1 MAKNGHN
8 LILLG
13 APGAGKGTQA
23 KRLVAQLRIP
33 QISTGDI
40 LRAKRNER
48 SALAAQINEIMSSG
62 GLVPDEIV
70 IAIIEDR
77 LKNDDTVDGFILDGF
92 PRTVAQA
99 DALDQMLER
108 LARRLTHV
116 VLVDVPDSY
125 LLERLT
131 GRRVCRKCGDE
142 YHVTFKQPRAEGV
155 CDKCGGEL
163 YQRADD
169 NADVI
174 SKRLKEFAD
183 KTAPLVDYYTRK
195 GLLRRIDGTGEMEA
209 VTARI
214 TGLLQG
220 V

>member
-1 MAKNGHN
+1 MKTGHN

-23 KRLVAQLRIP
+23 KRLVAALQIP

-48 SALAAQINEIMSSG
+48 STIAEQINEIMATG
-62 GLVPDEIV
+62 KLVPDEIV
-70 IAIIEDR
+70 ISIIEER
-77 LKNDDTVDGFILDGF
+77 LQNADCNDGFVLDGF

-108 LARRLTHV
+108 LKLSLAHV
-116 VLVDVPDSY
+116 LLIDVPKDY
-125 LLERLT
+125 LLERLS
-131 GRRVCRKCGDE
+131 GRRVCRKCGE
-142 YHVTFKQPRAEGV
+142 EFHIHFKLPKTEGV
-155 CDKCGGEL
+155 CDKCASEI
-163 YQRADD
+163 YQRDD
-169 NADVI
+169 DKLEVI
-174 SKRLKEFAD
+174 SKRLNEYLD
-183 KTAPLVDYYTRK
+183 KTAPLIEYYTRK
-195 GLLRRIDGTGEMEA
+195 GLLRKVDGTGEMDA

-220 V
+220 I